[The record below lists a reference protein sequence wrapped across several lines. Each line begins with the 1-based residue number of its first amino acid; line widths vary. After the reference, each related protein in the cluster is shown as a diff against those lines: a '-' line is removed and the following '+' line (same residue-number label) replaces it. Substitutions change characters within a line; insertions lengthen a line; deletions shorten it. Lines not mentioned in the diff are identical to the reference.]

1 MLDLILTVA
10 ERSCFELRPLNLLP
24 FTVGLYYQTLL
35 IVRAQLCQLVSCT
48 TMELISMLISNQNPA
63 KLVSNQNGSD
73 YSKINQECI
82 ELLKRCLSTSR
93 SNYAKGGSVGSLM
106 DNGRIDQP
114 MKPLSMQPMQV
125 MQQMRTMFSNGGRVD
140 SDDESQILYL
150 ISVLEGGHLNPLE
163 QELLLE
169 LYEDL
174 KQLGGNK

>member
-1 MLDLILTVA
+1 MTMLKKN
-10 ERSCFELRPLNLLP
+10 P
-24 FTVGLYYQTLL
+24 
-35 IVRAQLCQLVSCT
+35 AQLV
-48 TMELISMLISNQNPA
+48 P
-63 KLVSNQNGSD
+63 NQNGSD

-82 ELLKRCLSTSR
+82 ELLKRCLSSSR

-114 MKPLSMQPMQV
+114 MKPLSMQSMQPMQV
-125 MQQMRTMFSNGGRVD
+125 MQKMRTMFSEGGRV
-140 SDDESQILYL
+140 DDESQILYL

>member
-1 MLDLILTVA
+1 
-10 ERSCFELRPLNLLP
+10 
-24 FTVGLYYQTLL
+24 
-35 IVRAQLCQLVSCT
+35 
-48 TMELISMLISNQNPA
+48 MELISMLISNKNPA

-82 ELLKRCLSTSR
+82 ELLKRCLSSSR

-125 MQQMRTMFSNGGRVD
+125 MQQMRSMFSNGGKVD

-163 QELLLE
+163 QQLLLE
-169 LYEDL
+169 LYDDL
-174 KQLGGNK
+174 KKLGGSK

>member
-1 MLDLILTVA
+1 
-10 ERSCFELRPLNLLP
+10 
-24 FTVGLYYQTLL
+24 
-35 IVRAQLCQLVSCT
+35 
-48 TMELISMLISNQNPA
+48 MLISNKNPA

-82 ELLKRCLSTSR
+82 ELLKRCLSSSR

-114 MKPLSMQPMQV
+114 MKPLSMQSMQPMKV
-125 MQQMRTMFSNGGRVD
+125 MQKMRTMFSEGGRV
-140 SDDESQILYL
+140 DDESQILYL
-150 ISVLEGGHLNPLE
+150 ISVLEGGHLNPME
-163 QELLLE
+163 QQLLLE

>member
-1 MLDLILTVA
+1 MNKTNINPV
-10 ERSCFELRPLNLLP
+10 
-24 FTVGLYYQTLL
+24 
-35 IVRAQLCQLVSCT
+35 
-48 TMELISMLISNQNPA
+48 NQNR
-63 KLVSNQNGSD
+63 SD
-73 YSKINQECI
+73 YSNINQECI
-82 ELLKRCLSTSR
+82 ELLKRCLSSSR

-114 MKPLSMQPMQV
+114 MKPLTMQPMQV
-125 MQQMRTMFSNGGRVD
+125 MQQMRTMFSNGGKVD

-174 KQLGGNK
+174 KQMGGNK

>member
-1 MLDLILTVA
+1 MTMLKKN
-10 ERSCFELRPLNLLP
+10 P
-24 FTVGLYYQTLL
+24 
-35 IVRAQLCQLVSCT
+35 AQLV
-48 TMELISMLISNQNPA
+48 P
-63 KLVSNQNGSD
+63 NQNGSD

-125 MQQMRTMFSNGGRVD
+125 MQQMRTKLSEGGVV
-140 SDDESQILYL
+140 DDESQILYL
-150 ISVLEGGHLNPLE
+150 ISVLEGGHLNPME

-169 LYEDL
+169 LYDDL
-174 KQLGGNK
+174 KKLGGNQ

>member
-1 MLDLILTVA
+1 MNKTNINPA
-10 ERSCFELRPLNLLP
+10 
-24 FTVGLYYQTLL
+24 
-35 IVRAQLCQLVSCT
+35 
-48 TMELISMLISNQNPA
+48 NQNR
-63 KLVSNQNGSD
+63 SD

-82 ELLKRCLSTSR
+82 ELLKQCLSTSR

-125 MQQMRTMFSNGGRVD
+125 MQQMRTMFSEGGRV
-140 SDDESQILYL
+140 DDESQILYL

>member
-1 MLDLILTVA
+1 
-10 ERSCFELRPLNLLP
+10 
-24 FTVGLYYQTLL
+24 
-35 IVRAQLCQLVSCT
+35 
-48 TMELISMLISNQNPA
+48 MLISNKNPA

-82 ELLKRCLSTSR
+82 KLLKRCLSTSR

-125 MQQMRTMFSNGGRVD
+125 MQQMRTMFSNGGKVD

-163 QELLLE
+163 QQLLLE
-169 LYEDL
+169 LYDDL
-174 KQLGGNK
+174 KKLGGNK